1 MLWQDHANLKGEI
14 VMFSK
19 IKAACIAAACGV
31 MLMTAVGLAGAQDR
45 DCSKAPNAESK
56 AQCEARN
63 AASAKCGKLVGDARR
78 ICQRDALPR
87 DCAKSDNK
95 ARCESEVAAH
105 KACRGDAKTYRSCFE
120 GKMKK

>member
-1 MLWQDHANLKGEI
+1 
-14 VMFSK
+14 MFSK
-19 IKAACIAAACGV
+19 IKAACIAGACGV
-31 MLMTAVGLAGAQDR
+31 MLMTAVGSASAQDR
-45 DCSKAPNAESK
+45 DCSKTSNAEAK

-63 AASAKCGKLVGDARR
+63 AASAKCGKLEGDARR

-95 ARCESEVAAH
+95 VRCEFEVAAH